1 MTMPTTNSAAA
12 DCQDGPDGATGAFD
26 VLVVD
31 TDGAVHRERWT
42 AGPDGS
48 LLAQLQTAVGGLVD
62 VVALA
67 DHVDLWVNDEGLYLC
82 EPNPVATLLGLAL
95 GRNAPVYG
103 PAVFTGGADP
113 DGGTRGLHPHA
124 CAQLMTA
131 AQLAGAG
138 PTRLAAV
145 TVDAV
150 LFASRY
156 R

>member
-1 MTMPTTNSAAA
+1 MTMPTPTSPAAG
-12 DCQDGPDGATGAFD
+12 CQDETAGATRSVD

-31 TDGAVHRERWT
+31 TDGAARRERWT
-42 AGPDGS
+42 TGPDGS

-67 DHVDLWVNDEGLYLC
+67 DNLDLWVNDEGLYLC
-82 EPNPVATLLGLAL
+82 EPNPVATLLTLAL

-103 PAVFTGGADP
+103 PGVFTGGADP
-113 DGGTRGLHPHA
+113 DGSTRGLDPRT
-124 CAQLMTA
+124 CAQLLGA
-131 AQLAGAG
+131 AQLAAAD

>member
-12 DCQDGPDGATGAFD
+12 DCQDEAAGAPGAVD

-31 TDGAVHRERWT
+31 PDGAAHRERWT

-67 DHVDLWVNDEGLYLC
+67 DHLDLWVNDEGLYLC
-82 EPNPVATLLGLAL
+82 EPNPVATLLTLAL

-113 DGGTRGLHPHA
+113 DGSTRGLHA
-124 CAQLMTA
+124 RTCAQLMTA
-131 AQLAGAG
+131 AELATAD